1 MLKLFWYTIILMAI
15 ISCKSRNTVFNKKN
29 LSDLITD
36 MAYKDQQ
43 SQKNLIDAIKSHK
56 DKKIID
62 SLENEKKKLFES
74 NCKKCIGILNTYG
87 YPNYD
92 LVSENVSNDYW
103 LIVQHCDNNIK
114 FQKKALKQLEKFSRI
129 GKANITN
136 MAYLR
141 DRVNKNLKKP
151 QIYGTQVFRN
161 KNGKYEVYPI
171 QNMESI
177 DDRRKNVGLEPL
189 QKYLDSMNN
198 Q

>member
-1 MLKLFWYTIILMAI
+1 MLKLFWYTIILMAM
-15 ISCKSRNTVFNKKN
+15 ISCKSRNIVFYKKN

-36 MAYKDQQ
+36 MAYRDQQ

-62 SLENEKKKLFES
+62 SLENEKKLIFES
-74 NCKKCIGILNTYG
+74 NCKKCIDILNIYG

-92 LVSENVSNDYW
+92 LVSEDVSNDYW
-103 LIVQHCDNNIK
+103 LLVQHCDNNIK
-114 FQKKALKQLEKFSRI
+114 FQKKALKQLEKFSKI

-141 DRVNKNLKKP
+141 DRINKNSKKP
-151 QIYGTQVFRN
+151 QIYGTQVSRN

-171 QNMESI
+171 QNSESV

-189 QKYLDSMNN
+189 KEYLDSMNN

>member
-1 MLKLFWYTIILMAI
+1 MAT
-15 ISCKSRNTVFNKKN
+15 ISCKSRNTVFDKKN

-43 SQKNLIDAIKSHK
+43 SQKKLIDAIKSHK
-56 DKKIID
+56 GKKIID
-62 SLENEKKKLFES
+62 SLENEKKIIFES
-74 NCKKCIGILNTYG
+74 NCKKCIDILNTYG

-92 LVSENVSNDYW
+92 LVSEDASNDYW
-103 LIVQHCDNNIK
+103 LLVQHCDNNIK
-114 FQKKALKQLEKFSRI
+114 FQKKVLKQLEKFSKI
-129 GKANITN
+129 GKASITN

-141 DRVNKNLKKP
+141 DRVNKNSKKN

-171 QNMESI
+171 QNSESV

-189 QKYLDSMNN
+189 KEYLDSMND